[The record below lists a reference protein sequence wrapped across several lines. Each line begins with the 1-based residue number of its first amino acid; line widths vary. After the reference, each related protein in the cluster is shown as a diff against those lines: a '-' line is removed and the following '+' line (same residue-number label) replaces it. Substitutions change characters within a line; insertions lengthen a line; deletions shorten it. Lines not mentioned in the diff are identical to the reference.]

1 MKRAPIVLAS
11 TVAGLGLVVA
21 YNPHPASTIVSAATT
36 ASGSATGA
44 SPAPTTDSA
53 SASNATSAASAPS
66 STSAQTGATTASSG
80 STSSS
85 AKATTAASGG
95 TATGT
100 LEQISEG
107 GRPFGQIQ
115 VKATVKAGKVT
126 AVSIVQLSPND
137 GRSSSIDDFAVPQLL
152 QETLA
157 AGSAK
162 IDSVSG
168 ATYTSEAYATSL
180 QAALDKLV

>member
-21 YNPHPASTIVSAATT
+21 YNPHPASTIISAATI
-36 ASGSATGA
+36 AGSSTGA
-44 SPAPTTDSA
+44 SPAPAPAST
-53 SASNATSAASAPS
+53 SASNATSGASDPG
-66 STSAQTGATTASSG
+66 STSAQTGSTSASG
-80 STSSS
+80 TSTSSS
-85 AKATTAASGG
+85 AKATTAAAGG
-95 TATGT
+95 TATGA
-100 LEQISEG
+100 LEQISDG
-107 GRPFGQIQ
+107 DRPFGQIQ

-137 GRSSSIDDFAVPQLL
+137 GRSSSIDEFAVPQLL
-152 QETLA
+152 RETLA

>member
-21 YNPHPASTIVSAATT
+21 YNPHSATTIASSAAAGTGTTPTASTPATT
-36 ASGSATGA
+36 ASGSASSATTAAGSA
-44 SPAPTTDSA
+44 SPA
-53 SASNATSAASAPS
+53 TSTAGAA
-66 STSAQTGATTASSG
+66 Q
-80 STSSS
+80 
-85 AKATTAASGG
+85 ATTAASGG

-107 GRPFGQIQ
+107 GRPYGEIQ

-126 AVSIVQLSPND
+126 AVSIVQLSPSD
-137 GRSSSIDDFAVPQLL
+137 GRSSSIDDFAVPQLV

-157 AGSAK
+157 AGTAK

-168 ATYTSEAYATSL
+168 ATYTSQAYAASL